1 MHQNVINAQ
10 LRPSSQY
17 DYYAYIRSENDQSYC
32 STSQKLSN
40 VNTSHDHVT
49 ALQQLNQYVFDVH
62 SALLLLFFGRKCLK
76 KRSEK
81 TEIALPKRGN
91 DEKGEKQGRGQA
103 AAQEKAQPSPASSRN
118 VDLQMLLSFVLRS
131 HENC

>member
-1 MHQNVINAQ
+1 MQQIVINAQ

-32 STSQKLSN
+32 NTSQKLSN

-49 ALQQLNQYVFDVH
+49 ALQQLNQYMFDVH
-62 SALLLLFFGRKCLK
+62 SALLLLLFFGRKCLK

-81 TEIALPKRGN
+81 TEIARPKKERR
-91 DEKGEKQGRGQA
+91 KGEKTGERVSGGTRKSAALSRLFTKRGLA
-103 AAQEKAQPSPASSRN
+103 RIARARKFVAQ
-118 VDLQMLLSFVLRS
+118 LR
-131 HENC
+131 